1 MIVVITIM
9 ISITPPAN
17 RGLWILSK
25 LAHPPRWL
33 LKFLTR
39 VEAHCPG
46 EQYVIPPWFCGCF
59 GESSSF
65 HPLHITDCHQ
75 HRWRSFLQCS
85 DPPRQAGSLILSCMR
100 SPGSQ
105 PVAETPLL
113 HPLIYCFFFIG
124 ISLIYNVVLVSG
136 VQQSESV
143 SHNPLFFR
151 FFSHLG
157 HHRVLSTA
165 PCAI

>member
-9 ISITPPAN
+9 ISITPPQTGGCGFYLN
-17 RGLWILSK
+17 SPTLPIGSWNFSPEWK
-25 LAHPPRWL
+25 LTAL
-33 LKFLTR
+33 ESSMF
-39 VEAHCPG
+39 
-46 EQYVIPPWFCGCF
+46 IPPWFCGCF

-85 DPPRQAGSLILSCMR
+85 DPLQQAGSLILSRMW

-124 ISLIYNVVLVSG
+124 VSLIYNVVLVSG
-136 VQQSESV
+136 VQQSEPV
-143 SHNPLFFR
+143 RHNPLFFR

-157 HHRVLSTA
+157 HCRVLSTA